1 MRPFF
6 YSKKLIPLNPIQLTI
21 LNFLILFLE
30 IPPRA
35 ITLFFVN
42 LLKILNFLIP
52 K

>member
-1 MRPFF
+1 MGPFF
-6 YSKKLIPLNPIQLTI
+6 YSKKLIPLNPTQLTI
-21 LNFLILFLE
+21 LNFLILFVV

-35 ITLFFVN
+35 ITFFFVN